1 MELDTKADIEFY
13 LHLVDTLGEDQTDKV
28 APGIFSEDFRQL
40 RWEITNSSQANFF
53 YYKIQG
59 ENLVHQRD
67 LSLGEDIL
75 TKINPNIRFG
85 LEFLQMSRV
94 KSRLL
99 EAPEEAVVTW
109 ISPKKILDTDPN
121 YPLDQINIAKKI
133 DQETIWVKQLQGDLV
148 NLRENQTLEDLML
161 NIGEEIP
168 KQVRNDI
175 FRHPELDSGSN
186 LTEGWKYV
194 QALKMGLSADS
205 LRVKR
210 AEILQETI
218 PYIYSGG
225 GSIQTSCGLIEVGSF
240 YNGGT
245 AKGPSW
251 VTYNID
257 KGEFKCNFCWKMLPK
272 AWLNTHRCICQPLK

>member
-1 MELDTKADIEFY
+1 MELDTKADINFY
-13 LHLVDTLGEDQTDKV
+13 LHLVDTLGEEETDKV
-28 APGIFSEDFRQL
+28 APEIFAEDLRQL
-40 RWEITNSSQANFF
+40 SWEISRSDQANFF

-85 LEFLQMSRV
+85 LELLQMSRV

-99 EAPEEAVVTW
+99 EAPEEAIVSW

-133 DQETIWVKQLQGDLV
+133 DQETIWVKQLQGDLIS
-148 NLRENQTLEDLML
+148 LEPDQTLEELML
-161 NIGEEIP
+161 TIGESEEIYNL
-168 KQVRNDI
+168 KFEIFNEISISNDTKKG
-175 FRHPELDSGSN
+175 RE
-186 LTEGWKYV
+186 YV

-210 AEILQETI
+210 AELLQDTFL
-218 PYIYSGG
+218 YTYSGG
-225 GSIQTSCGLIEVGSF
+225 GSIQTSCGVIDFGSSTNQF
-240 YNGGT
+240 S
-245 AKGPSW
+245 KESSW
-251 VTYNID
+251 AQID
-257 KGEFKCNFCWKMLPK
+257 LKNREFKCKFCWKMLPL
-272 AWLNTHRCICQPLK
+272 AWLNLHRCVC

>member
-1 MELDTKADIEFY
+1 MELDTKADINFY
-13 LHLVDTLGEDQTDKV
+13 LHLVDILGEEETDKI

-40 RWEITNSSQANFF
+40 RWEITNSTQANFF

-85 LEFLQMSRV
+85 LELLQMSRV

-99 EAPEEAVVTW
+99 EAPEEAIVSW

-133 DQETIWVKQLQGDLV
+133 DQETIWVKQLQGDLIS
-148 NLRENQTLEDLML
+148 LEPDQTLEELML
-161 NIGEEIP
+161 TIGESEEIYNL
-168 KQVRNDI
+168 KFEIFNEISISNDTKKG
-175 FRHPELDSGSN
+175 RE
-186 LTEGWKYV
+186 YV

-210 AEILQETI
+210 AELLQDTFL
-218 PYIYSGG
+218 YTYSVG
-225 GSIQTSCGLIEVGSF
+225 GSIQTSCGVIDFGGST
-240 YNGGT
+240 YKSDGGSSSSESNYWASYSYYT
-245 AKGPSW
+245 
-251 VTYNID
+251 
-257 KGEFKCNFCWKMLPK
+257 GEYSCRFCHKSIWQSKLSS
-272 AWLNTHRCICQPLK
+272 HRCVC